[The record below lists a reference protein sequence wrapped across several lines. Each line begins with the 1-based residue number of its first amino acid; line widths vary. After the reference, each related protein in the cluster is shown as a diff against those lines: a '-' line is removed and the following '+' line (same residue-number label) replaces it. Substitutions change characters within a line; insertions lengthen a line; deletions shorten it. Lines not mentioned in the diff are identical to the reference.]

1 MPATSLFR
9 AVLIAGLIFAIIAGV
24 AGFSLSDTLPPTLQ
38 DYLAQVED
46 EDIFEDEDILDG
58 ETIFFLIAALV
69 MPILL
74 PISTIGLWKFKPW
87 ARTLYVVITMAFIPF
102 YPVLGPVVMNGWEA
116 MFNDIAL
123 MLDGILIAMMFTG
136 EISQRFKPSTIEAGS

>member
-24 AGFSLSDTLPPTLQ
+24 AGSSLSDTLPPTLQ

-46 EDIFEDEDILDG
+46 EDILDG
-58 ETIFFLIAALV
+58 KTIFFLIAALV

-136 EISQRFKPSTIEAGS
+136 DGRMADES

>member
-46 EDIFEDEDILDG
+46 EDILG
-58 ETIFFLIAALV
+58 GKTIFFLIAALV

-87 ARTLYVVITMAFIPF
+87 ARTLYVLITVAFIPF